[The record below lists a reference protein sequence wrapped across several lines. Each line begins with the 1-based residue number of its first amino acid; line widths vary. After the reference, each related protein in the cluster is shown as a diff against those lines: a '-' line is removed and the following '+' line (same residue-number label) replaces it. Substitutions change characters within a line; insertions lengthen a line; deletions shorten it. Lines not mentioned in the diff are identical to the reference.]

1 MRLVTWNCNMALPR
15 KWSALRALKPD
26 VAVVQECASPERL
39 GSRIADLGPGR
50 CLWTGDNPNKGMALF
65 AFGHWRLEPM
75 GDRLADADYFLPA
88 RAVGPAASFSLLG
101 AWSTWRA
108 ADRLRASPGP
118 LNNAM
123 GALETLAASG
133 DLIVAGDFNH
143 NVRWDK
149 PGWAWNHGA
158 SVERLERLG
167 LESAY
172 HAERGLDQGAEAEPT
187 IYWRNRTADG
197 PSYHID
203 YAFIPAGLPKGSWR
217 VTIGS
222 HADWVAKGLSDHVPV
237 VVDIEDG
244 ALASLTTGSSRSEV
258 AA

>member
-39 GSRIADLGPGR
+39 GSRITDPGPDR
-50 CLWTGDNPNKGMALF
+50 CLWTGDNPNKGLAIF
-65 AFGHWRLEPM
+65 AFGDWRLEPL
-75 GDRLADADYFLPA
+75 GGRLASADYFLPA
-88 RAVGPAASFSLLG
+88 RAVGPAVFSLVG
-101 AWSTWRA
+101 VWSTWRA

-123 GALETLAASG
+123 NQLEPLAAAG

-149 PGWAWNHGA
+149 PGWAWNHRG

-167 LESAY
+167 LRSAY
-172 HAERGLDQGAEAEPT
+172 HAERGVDQGAEAEPT

-197 PSYHID
+197 PAYHID
-203 YAFIPAGLPKGSWR
+203 YAFVPAGLPKGGWR
-217 VTIGS
+217 VTIGI
-222 HADWVAKGLSDHVPV
+222 HADWVATGLSDHVPV
-237 VVDIEDG
+237 VVDIDDA
-244 ALASLTTGSSRSEV
+244 ALASLAERPEE
-258 AA
+258 AAA